1 MLLPFDAAVDAA
13 VWLQQLRIFL
23 PEALER
29 LNSVALNSHWLD
41 KKVFANLLRAGC
53 FSNII
58 SRLHSVLTEI
68 FGKKTPP
75 AGTKKKTRKRHH
87 LQLEL
92 RCLGTPGGPPGCR
105 PRKGVFLDG

>member
-75 AGTKKKTRKRHH
+75 AGTKKKNK
-87 LQLEL
+87 EE
-92 RCLGTPGGPPGCR
+92 TPPSAGAAVFGNSRGASGMPASEGGLP
-105 PRKGVFLDG
+105 